1 MKKRKRFSL
10 KNNSNTKKKF
20 WPWSKHDD
28 SSKQSIYKI
37 LGRGVHQEKWR
48 FSKAKTFKNPSH
60 KTVAMKRFNGL
71 VSGGDIRGRGQNAK
85 MDTETY
91 INAEAELETF
101 RILRQLFPDWRFLF
115 LRCLLTLFVHKSI
128 KYDFGSGM
136 GKNQKNATALHYVQP
151 VFSRINICLNLKNC
165 RKLWRIGGNCDKLPQ
180 ISIPPRVQ
188 GLVTPAPVG
197 GGSVGGGSQASTN
210 ERERRYWRLQ
220 A

>member
-1 MKKRKRFSL
+1 MMTPR
-10 KNNSNTKKKF
+10 NNPFTKYLVEVSTKKNDGFPKQKH
-20 WPWSKHDD
+20 SKTPVTKRWQWKD
-28 SSKQSIYKI
+28 STDWWV
-37 LGRGVHQEKWR
+37 GVIFEDV
-48 FSKAKTFKNPSH
+48 AK
-60 KTVAMKRFNGL
+60 
-71 VSGGDIRGRGQNAK
+71 NAK